1 MQFNSIMQMNKSLE
15 SGYLEIIAGPMY
27 SGKTSKILDIYN
39 QCKFCNIEVMV
50 INHSLDVRYDNQM
63 LSTHDKNMIP
73 CYQLDKLSILFKVPL
88 LNDNYINART
98 AYFNSKVILINE
110 AQFFPDLEEN
120 VKLMMKNKKQV
131 YVAGLDGDF
140 EQKKFGQILDLI
152 PLCDKFTK
160 FTSLCAICKNG
171 TPAIFSKRLSKEKE
185 QMVIGSNNYL
195 PVCRSCYNNEL

>member
-1 MQFNSIMQMNKSLE
+1 MQFNNIMQMNKSLE

-27 SGKTSKILDIYN
+27 SGKTSKILDIYK

-73 CYQLDKLSILFKVPL
+73 CFQLDKLSILFNHSLKSNEITKSKL
-88 LNDNYINART
+88 AYIK
-98 AYFNSKVILINE
+98 SKVILINE
-110 AQFFPDLEEN
+110 AQFFPDLEDN
-120 VKLMMKNKKQV
+120 VKLMLKEKKQV

-160 FTSLCAICKNG
+160 YTSLCAMCKNG
-171 TPAIFSKRLSKEKE
+171 TPAIFSKRLTKEKE
-185 QMVIGSNNYL
+185 QMIIGSDNYL
-195 PVCRSCYNNEL
+195 PVCRSCYNK